1 MTTALEKPDMNT
13 EELLAGM
20 DSMDIVNNALIP
32 ALDKIGEE
40 FEKGTL
46 FLPQLIMAAGV
57 AQGAFEVIRKH
68 MVMSDNAPV
77 SKGKIVIATLLGHAV
92 RYALVKAGLLN
103 NIKADAKAA

>member
-1 MTTALEKPDMNT
+1 
-13 EELLAGM
+13 
-20 DSMDIVNNALIP
+20 MDIVNNALIP

-68 MVMSDNAPV
+68 PPPV
-77 SKGKIVIATLLGHAV
+77 ITW
-92 RYALVKAGLLN
+92 
-103 NIKADAKAA
+103 

>member
-1 MTTALEKPDMNT
+1 MSKYYRVYADVYKRQAIT

-57 AQGAFEVIRKH
+57 A
-68 MVMSDNAPV
+68 
-77 SKGKIVIATLLGHAV
+77 
-92 RYALVKAGLLN
+92 
-103 NIKADAKAA
+103 

>member
-1 MTTALEKPDMNT
+1 MKV
-13 EELLAGM
+13 LAGM

-68 MVMSDNAPV
+68 MIMKLIFSILNLN
-77 SKGKIVIATLLGHAV
+77 SEICLVIM
-92 RYALVKAGLLN
+92 
-103 NIKADAKAA
+103 